1 MADKKKG
8 YVPVWRSIQDHWI
21 WKYKE
26 PFDHRSA
33 WIDLLLMVNHK
44 EEKIPIGSR
53 VQTIRPGQ
61 RWLSYKG
68 LAHRWGWSYRKVLRF
83 VTQLVS
89 DGMAQVDGT
98 PNGTLLTIVNWGNF
112 NGRGTTHGTTDGTTD
127 DTSDGITPVITD
139 GITDG
144 IQTIMINNDNN
155 VKNVNKKDR
164 SVCPGK
170 GWYWDEEGQRWI
182 APPKEGEE
190 WQ

>member
-1 MADKKKG
+1 M
-8 YVPVWRSIQDHWI
+8 
-21 WKYKE
+21 
-26 PFDHRSA
+26 
-33 WIDLLLMVNHK
+33 
-44 EEKIPIGSR
+44 
-53 VQTIRPGQ
+53 
-61 RWLSYKG
+61 
-68 LAHRWGWSYRKVLRF
+68 
-83 VTQLVS
+83 TQLVS